1 MTNTVWEE
9 LNPLSGPKNYLRAFS
24 WSISETCTVKYHI
37 QQAQTCLRTWWPTA
51 TECPVH
57 LLPKRT
63 EKKTCP
69 PKCKVL
75 KETPRHALPHIEVL
89 FQEQWVMT
97 DIQNWCDFIWQS
109 YMWGIHWWM
118 VIQAWDK
125 LLEQRAWSWSEKHCT
140 HAPSLPCEENVLVNH
155 FCRDDSKPATQLM

>member
-63 EKKTCP
+63 EKNNCP
-69 PKCKVL
+69 AKCKVL
-75 KETPRHALPHIEVL
+75 KETPRHALTAYWSTVSGA
-89 FQEQWVMT
+89 V
-97 DIQNWCDFIWQS
+97 S
-109 YMWGIHWWM
+109 YDRYTELVWFYLAIIYVRNTLMNGNISLRQTIRAKSMKLEWKTLYTCTFTAMW
-118 VIQAWDK
+118 
-125 LLEQRAWSWSEKHCT
+125 
-140 HAPSLPCEENVLVNH
+140 EERFGKSFL
-155 FCRDDSKPATQLM
+155 